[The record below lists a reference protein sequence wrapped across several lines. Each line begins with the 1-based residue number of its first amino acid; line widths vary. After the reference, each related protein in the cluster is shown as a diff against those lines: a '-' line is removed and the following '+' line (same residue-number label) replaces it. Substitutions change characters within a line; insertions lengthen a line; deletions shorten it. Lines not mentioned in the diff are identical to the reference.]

1 MLNRYK
7 SCSYTTLE
15 AENVREISSGSF
27 ASVLD
32 IMDNIIMST
41 FNIFVLVF
49 LLLNL
54 SMFLIA
60 VLDE

>member
-15 AENVREISSGSF
+15 AENVTEISSGSF

-32 IMDNIIMST
+32 IMENIIMST

-60 VLDE
+60 ALDE

>member
-27 ASVLD
+27 ALVLD
-32 IMDNIIMST
+32 IMENIIMST

-60 VLDE
+60 ALDE